1 MKLILL
7 RHEKRENYPGFFSN
21 LVEDGFKDSIKLVKK
36 LDKLNIDI
44 IYCSPLV
51 RTLQTIHPYCKKN
64 NIKVNLEYALYE
76 YKHNPYFLLEQ
87 EMYGVKDIKNKDL
100 TSIINKKCKPKF
112 KKSDFNYNFLE
123 SENDLE
129 NRLNIFLHF
138 IQNNKKLK
146 NKTVLFVSHKGVINK
161 IKQILN
167 FDITMDDE
175 FPKGHFEIINY

>member
-21 LVEDGFKDSIKLVKK
+21 LVEDGFKDSIKLIKK

-76 YKHNPYFLLEQ
+76 YKHNPYFLLEK

-100 TSIINKKCKPKF
+100 TSINNKKYKPKF

-167 FDITMDDE
+167 FNITMDDE